1 MEFHVIELPKLPK
14 ELKENNTDILLWAKF
29 INAEREEEFQ
39 MLASKNTYIDSA
51 YERLQVI
58 SQDKQKQMEYD
69 ARQKA
74 ILDYNQMVLEATET
88 GIKQGMEQG
97 MEQGF
102 ERGIEHVAK
111 NLINEG
117 YPTETIAKL
126 TGISVST
133 IEKCKNS

>member
-14 ELKENNTDILLWAKF
+14 ELKENNTDVLLWAKF

-58 SQDKQKQMEYD
+58 SQDKQKQLEYE

-74 ILDYNQMVLEATET
+74 ILDYNQMVLEATE
-88 GIKQGMEQG
+88 K
-97 MEQGF
+97 GF
-102 ERGIEHVAK
+102 ERGEHEKAIEIAK
-111 NLINEG
+111 NMILKNLPADIISEV
-117 YPTETIAKL
+117 
-126 TGISVST
+126 TGLSLDELKVL
-133 IEKCKNS
+133 NN